1 MPKLKETE
9 DQKKDRMLAAIIA
22 KNMTLY
28 GYTDKKELA
37 LLLRMNRSSFYRKL
51 RGDSD
56 FTKTELRRLFRVLK
70 FTPEEKEAVL

>member
-56 FTKTELRRLFRVLK
+56 FTKTELQEPHRPFW
-70 FTPEEKEAVL
+70 P